1 MLTSNRAIGL
11 AIMTVFF
18 HLLTLHAQAVPA
30 AQQPMQIHLYG
41 LFSGAR
47 PDYYDA
53 PNASSTG
60 ITAGGH
66 VDVISILPFTELG
79 LEVRGISAR
88 SHDINESSLAGG
100 PRISFNRFR
109 VQPYGEYMFGL
120 GRGEFNHVG
129 SSNYRHD
136 NSTIRSYGGGV
147 TLGLTRNF
155 DLQADMQR
163 QRWRFTYQKPYFY
176 PVQVSVGFR
185 YRLHLPSS
193 TGPR

>member
-1 MLTSNRAIGL
+1 MFTNIRAAAL
-11 AIMTVFF
+11 AITTVSF
-18 HLLTLHAQAVPA
+18 HLLTLHAQTAPA
-30 AQQPMQIHLYG
+30 AQQHMQIHLYG

-47 PDYYDA
+47 PGYYDG

-60 ITAGGH
+60 ITVGSH
-66 VDVISILPFTELG
+66 VDVIRILPFTELG
-79 LEVRGISAR
+79 LEVRGVSAR
-88 SHDINESSLAGG
+88 SYDINESSLAGG

-109 VQPYGEYMFGL
+109 VAPYAEYMLGL
-120 GRGEFNHVG
+120 GRGEFNHTY

-155 DLQADMQR
+155 DIQADVQR

-185 YRLHLPSS
+185 YRLHLPSG